1 MNIKIDKLDAKIEDI
16 ENGVGLY
23 GKLTEEKRG
32 EAIAA
37 CRASIHDLNEQ
48 LKLLRQKEG
57 KPTSQ

>member
-1 MNIKIDKLDAKIEDI
+1 MNIKIDQLDAEIKEIK
-16 ENGVGLY
+16 NGVGLY

-37 CRASIHDLNEQ
+37 CRAEILA
-48 LKLLRQKEG
+48 LRQKEG